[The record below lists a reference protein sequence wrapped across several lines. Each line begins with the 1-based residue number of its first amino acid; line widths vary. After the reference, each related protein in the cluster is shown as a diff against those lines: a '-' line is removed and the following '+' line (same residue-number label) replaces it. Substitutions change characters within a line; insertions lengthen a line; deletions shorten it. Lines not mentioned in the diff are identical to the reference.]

1 MMEGMSWLIL
11 AAVLA
16 VLVIVN
22 LLNHRWRSH
31 WYIRTCIVGT
41 VVILGIGLAG
51 GLSWSDLGLSR
62 ASWLSGLIWG
72 AAALLS
78 VVVIYWLGLT
88 IPRTRRF
95 FVDERLADRPGSTVA
110 RHALVEVPFG
120 TVTLEEA
127 AFRGVLFA
135 DLVVATDTVTAV
147 VVTSVIFGLWHVLPA
162 LAWHESNA
170 GIGDAFG
177 ERHRQAR
184 VVVVLLS
191 VLGTAGAGVVFCAL
205 LLVSNSL
212 LAPMALHWATNG
224 LGVFIA
230 WWIRRH

>member
-1 MMEGMSWLIL
+1 MMGGMSWLLL

-16 VLVIVN
+16 VLVVVN

-31 WYIRTCIVGT
+31 WYVRTCLVGT
-41 VVILGIGLAG
+41 AVILGIGLAG
-51 GLSWSDLGLSR
+51 GLSWSDLGLGR
-62 ASWLSGLIWG
+62 ASLVPGLLWG
-72 AAALLS
+72 GAALL
-78 VVVIYWLGLT
+78 VVVLIYSVGLSM
-88 IPRTRRF
+88 PRTRRF
-95 FVDERLADRPGSTVA
+95 FVDERLADRPGPTVA

-135 DLVVATDTVTAV
+135 DLVIATDTATAV
-147 VVTSVIFGLWHVLPA
+147 IVTSMLFGFWHVLPA

-170 GIGDAFG
+170 GIADAFG
-177 ERHRQAR
+177 ERHHQGRA
-184 VVVVLLS
+184 VVVVLT
-191 VLGTAGAGVVFCAL
+191 VLGTAAAGVVFCAL
-205 LLVSNSL
+205 LLISNSL

-230 WWIRRH
+230 WWIRRR